1 MIYLEHLKIY
11 LLSIMY
17 KFVLTILLFSKITFA
32 SNFSLDE
39 FDIEINSNFLGKE
52 VVLFGNK
59 DKESS
64 IIFIF
69 EGEDKEAKLT
79 TKVKEGYLWI
89 NKTRSLNNQ
98 PSFFAIFTT
107 PKKTLNEIF
116 LLSTLKEK
124 HPLISNP
131 SVRLYEIR
139 KAMKSKNLFIE
150 EELENLNGNLF
161 LKKFLIPDNIS
172 PGNIKVYMYELKNN
186 QIIKMSSKNLI
197 IKKGGISFKL
207 EELLKKE
214 SFIYIFIL
222 IVISLLL
229 SLLTNLI
236 FRRK

>member
-1 MIYLEHLKIY
+1 MIYLELLKIY

-17 KFVLTILLFSKITFA
+17 KFVLIILLFSKITFA

-59 DKESS
+59 DEESS

-116 LLSTLKEK
+116 LLSTLKDK

-131 SVRLYEIR
+131 SLRLYEIR
-139 KAMKSKNLFIE
+139 KAMKSKNLYIE

-172 PGNIKVYMYELKNN
+172 PGNIKVYMYELKND

-214 SFIYIFIL
+214 SFIYVFIL

>member
-1 MIYLEHLKIY
+1 MIYLELLKIY

-17 KFVLTILLFSKITFA
+17 KFVLIFLLFSKITFA

-116 LLSTLKEK
+116 LLSTLRDK

-131 SVRLYEIR
+131 SLRLYEIR
-139 KAMKSKNLFIE
+139 KAMKSKNLYIE

-172 PGNIKVYMYELKNN
+172 PGNIKVYMYELKND

>member
-1 MIYLEHLKIY
+1 MIYLELLKIY

-17 KFVLTILLFSKITFA
+17 KFVLIILLFSKITFA

-89 NKTRSLNNQ
+89 NKTQSLNNQ

-116 LLSTLKEK
+116 LLSTLKDK

-131 SVRLYEIR
+131 SLRLYEIR
-139 KAMKSKNLFIE
+139 KAMKSKNLYIE

-172 PGNIKVYMYELKNN
+172 PGNIKVYMYELKND

-214 SFIYIFIL
+214 SFIYVFIL

>member
-1 MIYLEHLKIY
+1 MIYLELLKIY
-11 LLSIMY
+11 LLLIMY
-17 KFVLTILLFSKITFA
+17 KFVLIFLLFSKITFA

-89 NKTRSLNNQ
+89 NKTQSLNNQ

-116 LLSTLKEK
+116 LLSTLKDK

-139 KAMKSKNLFIE
+139 KAMKSKNLYIE

-172 PGNIKVYMYELKNN
+172 PGNIKVYMYELKND

>member
-1 MIYLEHLKIY
+1 
-11 LLSIMY
+11 MY
-17 KFVLTILLFSKITFA
+17 KFVLIILLFSKITFA

-116 LLSTLKEK
+116 LLSTLKDK

-139 KAMKSKNLFIE
+139 KAMKSKNLYIE

-172 PGNIKVYMYELKNN
+172 PGNIKVYMYELKND

>member
-1 MIYLEHLKIY
+1 
-11 LLSIMY
+11 MY
-17 KFVLTILLFSKITFA
+17 KFVLIILLFSKITFA

-124 HPLISNP
+124 HQLISNP

-139 KAMKSKNLFIE
+139 KAMKSKNLYIE

-172 PGNIKVYMYELKNN
+172 PGNIKVYMYELKND

>member
-1 MIYLEHLKIY
+1 MIYLELLKIY

-17 KFVLTILLFSKITFA
+17 KFVLIFLLFSKITFA

-116 LLSTLKEK
+116 LLSTLKDK

-139 KAMKSKNLFIE
+139 KAMKSKNLYIE

-172 PGNIKVYMYELKNN
+172 PGNIKVYMYELKND

>member
-1 MIYLEHLKIY
+1 
-11 LLSIMY
+11 MY
-17 KFVLTILLFSKITFA
+17 KFVLIILLFSKITFA

-116 LLSTLKEK
+116 LLSTLKDK

>member
-1 MIYLEHLKIY
+1 MIYLELLKIY

-17 KFVLTILLFSKITFA
+17 KFVLIFLLFSKITFA

-89 NKTRSLNNQ
+89 NKTRNLNNQ

>member
-1 MIYLEHLKIY
+1 MIYLELLKIY
-11 LLSIMY
+11 LLLIMY
-17 KFVLTILLFSKITFA
+17 KFVLIFLLFSKITFA

-89 NKTRSLNNQ
+89 NKTENLNNQ

-124 HPLISNP
+124 HQLISNP

-139 KAMKSKNLFIE
+139 KAMKIKNLFIE

-186 QIIKMSSKNLI
+186 QIIKMSSKNLK

>member
-1 MIYLEHLKIY
+1 MIYLELLKIY

-17 KFVLTILLFSKITFA
+17 KFVLIILLFSKITFA

-172 PGNIKVYMYELKNN
+172 PGNIKVYMYELKND

>member
-1 MIYLEHLKIY
+1 
-11 LLSIMY
+11 
-17 KFVLTILLFSKITFA
+17 
-32 SNFSLDE
+32 
-39 FDIEINSNFLGKE
+39 

-89 NKTRSLNNQ
+89 NKTENLNNQ

-124 HPLISNP
+124 HQLISNP

-139 KAMKSKNLFIE
+139 KAMKIKNLFIE

-186 QIIKMSSKNLI
+186 QIIKTSSKNLI

-214 SFIYIFIL
+214 SFIYVFIL

>member
-1 MIYLEHLKIY
+1 MIYLELLKIY
-11 LLSIMY
+11 LLLIMY
-17 KFVLTILLFSKITFA
+17 KFVLIFLLFSKITFA

-89 NKTRSLNNQ
+89 NKTENLNNQ

-107 PKKTLNEIF
+107 QKKTLNEIF

-124 HPLISNP
+124 HQLISNP

-139 KAMKSKNLFIE
+139 NAMKIKNLFIE

-172 PGNIKVYMYELKNN
+172 PGNIKVYMYELKND

>member
-1 MIYLEHLKIY
+1 MIYLELLKIY

-17 KFVLTILLFSKITFA
+17 KFVLIILLFSKITFA

-89 NKTRSLNNQ
+89 NKTRVLNNQ

-107 PKKTLNEIF
+107 PKKTLNQIF
-116 LLSTLKEK
+116 LLSTLKDK

-131 SVRLYEIR
+131 SLRLYEIR
-139 KAMKSKNLFIE
+139 KAMKSKNLYIE

-172 PGNIKVYMYELKNN
+172 PGNIKVYMYELKND

>member
-1 MIYLEHLKIY
+1 MIYLELLKIY

-17 KFVLTILLFSKITFA
+17 KFVLIILLFSKITFA

>member
-1 MIYLEHLKIY
+1 
-11 LLSIMY
+11 MY
-17 KFVLTILLFSKITFA
+17 KFVLIILLFSKITFA

-116 LLSTLKEK
+116 LLSTLKDK

-150 EELENLNGNLF
+150 GELENLNGNLF

-172 PGNIKVYMYELKNN
+172 PGNIKVYMYELKND

>member
-1 MIYLEHLKIY
+1 MIYLELLKIY

-17 KFVLTILLFSKITFA
+17 KFVLIILLFSKITFA

-116 LLSTLKEK
+116 LLSTLKDK
-124 HPLISNP
+124 HPLISNS

-139 KAMKSKNLFIE
+139 KAMKSKNLYIE

-172 PGNIKVYMYELKNN
+172 PGNIKVYMYELKND

>member
-1 MIYLEHLKIY
+1 
-11 LLSIMY
+11 MY
-17 KFVLTILLFSKITFA
+17 KFVLIILLFSKITFA

-116 LLSTLKEK
+116 LLSTLKDK

-131 SVRLYEIR
+131 SLRLYEIR
-139 KAMKSKNLFIE
+139 KAMKSKNLYIE

-172 PGNIKVYMYELKNN
+172 PGNIKVYMYELKND

-214 SFIYIFIL
+214 SFIYVFIL

>member
-1 MIYLEHLKIY
+1 MIYLELLKIY

-17 KFVLTILLFSKITFA
+17 KFVLIFLLFSKITFA

-89 NKTRSLNNQ
+89 NKTQNLNNQ

-116 LLSTLKEK
+116 LLSTLKDK

-139 KAMKSKNLFIE
+139 KAMKSKNLYIE

-172 PGNIKVYMYELKNN
+172 PGNIKVYMYELKND

>member
-1 MIYLEHLKIY
+1 MIYLELLKIY

-17 KFVLTILLFSKITFA
+17 KFVLIILLFSKITFA

-116 LLSTLKEK
+116 LLSTLKDK

-131 SVRLYEIR
+131 SLRLYEIR
-139 KAMKSKNLFIE
+139 KAMKSKNLYIE

-172 PGNIKVYMYELKNN
+172 PGNIKVYMYELKND

-207 EELLKKE
+207 EELLEKE
-214 SFIYIFIL
+214 SFIYVFIL

>member
-1 MIYLEHLKIY
+1 
-11 LLSIMY
+11 MY
-17 KFVLTILLFSKITFA
+17 KFVLIILLFSKITFA

-116 LLSTLKEK
+116 LLSTLKDK
-124 HPLISNP
+124 HPLINNP
-131 SVRLYEIR
+131 SVMLYEIR
-139 KAMKSKNLFIE
+139 KAMKSKNLYIE

-172 PGNIKVYMYELKNN
+172 PGNIKVYMYELKND

-222 IVISLLL
+222 IVISL
-229 SLLTNLI
+229 SVSYTHLTLPTKRI
-236 FRRK
+236 V

>member
-1 MIYLEHLKIY
+1 
-11 LLSIMY
+11 
-17 KFVLTILLFSKITFA
+17 
-32 SNFSLDE
+32 
-39 FDIEINSNFLGKE
+39 
-52 VVLFGNK
+52 
-59 DKESS
+59 
-64 IIFIF
+64 
-69 EGEDKEAKLT
+69 
-79 TKVKEGYLWI
+79 
-89 NKTRSLNNQ
+89 
-98 PSFFAIFTT
+98 
-107 PKKTLNEIF
+107 
-116 LLSTLKEK
+116 
-124 HPLISNP
+124 
-131 SVRLYEIR
+131 
-139 KAMKSKNLFIE
+139 MKSKNLYIE

>member
-1 MIYLEHLKIY
+1 
-11 LLSIMY
+11 MY
-17 KFVLTILLFSKITFA
+17 KFVLIILLFSKITFA

-89 NKTRSLNNQ
+89 NKTQSLNNQ

-116 LLSTLKEK
+116 LLSTLKDK

-131 SVRLYEIR
+131 SLRLYEIR
-139 KAMKSKNLFIE
+139 KAMKSKNLYIE

-172 PGNIKVYMYELKNN
+172 PGNIKVYMYELKND

-214 SFIYIFIL
+214 SFIYVFIL

>member
-1 MIYLEHLKIY
+1 
-11 LLSIMY
+11 MY
-17 KFVLTILLFSKITFA
+17 KFVLIILLFSKIIFA

-116 LLSTLKEK
+116 LLSTLKDK

-139 KAMKSKNLFIE
+139 KAMKSKNLYIE

-214 SFIYIFIL
+214 SFIYVFIL

>member
-1 MIYLEHLKIY
+1 MIYLELLKIY

-17 KFVLTILLFSKITFA
+17 KFVLIILLLCKVTLA

-89 NKTRSLNNQ
+89 NKTQSLNNQ

-116 LLSTLKEK
+116 LLSTLKDK

-131 SVRLYEIR
+131 SLRLYEIR
-139 KAMKSKNLFIE
+139 KAMKSKNLYIE

-214 SFIYIFIL
+214 SFIYVFIL

>member
-1 MIYLEHLKIY
+1 MIYLELLKIY

-17 KFVLTILLFSKITFA
+17 KFVLIILLFSKITFA

-116 LLSTLKEK
+116 LLSNLKDK

-131 SVRLYEIR
+131 SLRLYEIR
-139 KAMKSKNLFIE
+139 KAMKSKNLYIE

-172 PGNIKVYMYELKNN
+172 PGNIKIYMYELKNN

-214 SFIYIFIL
+214 SFIYVFIL

>member
-1 MIYLEHLKIY
+1 MIYLERLRIY

-17 KFVLTILLFSKITFA
+17 KFVLIILLFSKITFA

-116 LLSTLKEK
+116 LLSTLKDK

-139 KAMKSKNLFIE
+139 KAMKSKNLYIE

-172 PGNIKVYMYELKNN
+172 PGNIKVYMYELKND

-214 SFIYIFIL
+214 SFIYVFIL

>member
-1 MIYLEHLKIY
+1 MIYLEHLRIY

-17 KFVLTILLFSKITFA
+17 KFVLIILLFCKITLA

-116 LLSTLKEK
+116 LLSTLKDK

-172 PGNIKVYMYELKNN
+172 PGNIKVYMYELKND

>member
-1 MIYLEHLKIY
+1 MIYLELLKIY

-17 KFVLTILLFSKITFA
+17 KFVLIILLFSKITFA

-89 NKTRSLNNQ
+89 NKTRNLNNQ

-116 LLSTLKEK
+116 LLSTLKDK

-139 KAMKSKNLFIE
+139 KAMKSKNLYIE

>member
-1 MIYLEHLKIY
+1 
-11 LLSIMY
+11 MY
-17 KFVLTILLFSKITFA
+17 KFVLIILLFSKITFA

-116 LLSTLKEK
+116 LLSTLKDK

-131 SVRLYEIR
+131 SVGLYEIR
-139 KAMKSKNLFIE
+139 KAMKSKNLYIE

-172 PGNIKVYMYELKNN
+172 PGNIKVYMYELKND

>member
-1 MIYLEHLKIY
+1 MIYLELLKIY

-17 KFVLTILLFSKITFA
+17 KFVLIILLFSKITFA

-89 NKTRSLNNQ
+89 NKTRNLNNQ

-116 LLSTLKEK
+116 LLSTLKDK

-139 KAMKSKNLFIE
+139 KAMKSKNLYIE

-172 PGNIKVYMYELKNN
+172 PGNIKVYMYELKND